1 MKKLIPLFICFIFIN
16 SLYSKQLY
24 VVTTTEDL
32 KSITEFIG
40 KQKVK
45 VESLSYGW
53 QDPHSVVAL
62 PSMIVKLS
70 KADMLVKIGLDLD
83 MWVDGLILASRN
95 KNITYG
101 AVGYVDASVGITL
114 LEVPTGKVD
123 ASMGDIHIYGNPH
136 YCLDPENG
144 KIIAKNILDGLCRLS
159 PEDKEYFEKNYKEF
173 VDELT
178 KKIDYWKQRLKKYEW
193 KNFVSYHKS
202 FSYFAK
208 RFNINIVATVE
219 PKPGVPPS
227 SAYLKTLVETIKKE
241 NVLCIL
247 HENFYPLKTSQS
259 VAKHTNIKVVV
270 LPTSVGGVKE
280 VKDYFS
286 LFDYIVTKIDETN
299 ENKNN

>member
-1 MKKLIPLFICFIFIN
+1 MKKLILLFIYFIFIN
-16 SLYSKQLY
+16 FLYSKQLY
-24 VVTTTEDL
+24 VVATTEDL

-53 QDPHSVVAL
+53 QDPHSVDAL

-101 AVGYVDASVGITL
+101 AVGYVDASVGITR
-114 LEVPTGKVD
+114 LEVPTGKID

-136 YCLDPENG
+136 YWLDPENG

-159 PEDKEYFEKNYKEF
+159 PEDKAYFEKNYKEF

-178 KKIDYWKQRLKKYEW
+178 KKIDYWKQRLKKYEG
-193 KNFVSYHKS
+193 KNFVSYHKT

-208 RFNINIVATVE
+208 RFNINIIATVE
-219 PKPGVPPS
+219 PKPGIPPS

-259 VAKHTNIKVVV
+259 VAKQTNIKVMV